1 MVPLKTGRFERIKMK
16 TVEDFYK
23 LRDTEDYFKFFEID
37 FDQALINVKRFH
49 MMKEYG
55 TLIKKGIDSITEE
68 SRLLE
73 FLKFSLLRVYGDYK
87 NGHAPSAADVWNMY
101 ETGKLEGC
109 SSCGTTEG
117 TQTSTGGSCG
127 C

>member
-1 MVPLKTGRFERIKMK
+1 MG
-16 TVEDFYK
+16 TVEEFYK
-23 LRDTEDYFKFFEID
+23 VRDTEDFFNFFGIE
-37 FDQALINVKRFH
+37 FDQKLINVKRFH

-55 TLIKKGIDSITEE
+55 SLIKKGLDSISEE
-68 SRLLE
+68 NKLLE

-87 NGHAPSAADVWNMY
+87 TGHSPSAAEVWNMY

-109 SSCGTTEG
+109 SSCGSSSS
-117 TQTSTGGSCG
+117 STGGSCG

>member
-1 MVPLKTGRFERIKMK
+1 MQ
-16 TVEDFYK
+16 TVNDFYK
-23 LRDTEDYFKFFEID
+23 LRDAEDFFDFFGLD
-37 FDQALINVKRFH
+37 FDQKLINIKRFH
-49 MMKEYG
+49 IMKEYG
-55 TLIKKGIDSITEE
+55 TLIKKGLVSISDENK
-68 SRLLE
+68 LLE

-109 SSCGTTEG
+109 SSCGTETTG
-117 TQTSTGGSCG
+117 TQGGSCG

>member
-1 MVPLKTGRFERIKMK
+1 M
-16 TVEDFYK
+16 TVEEFYK
-23 LRDTEDYFKFFEID
+23 LRDTEDYFKFFGIE
-37 FDQALINVKRFH
+37 FDQSLINVKRFH

-55 TLIKKGIDSITEE
+55 TLIKKGLDSIVEE
-68 SRLLE
+68 NKLLE

-101 ETGKLEGC
+101 ENGKLEGC
-109 SSCGTTEG
+109 SSCGTTAG
-117 TQTSTGGSCG
+117 TPTDSKGGSCG

>member
-1 MVPLKTGRFERIKMK
+1 MK
-16 TVEDFYK
+16 SVNDFYK
-23 LRDTEDYFKFFEID
+23 LTDTEDYFRFFDID

-55 TLIKKGIDSITEE
+55 TLIRKGIGSIAEE
-68 SRLLE
+68 SKLLD
-73 FLKFSLLRVYGDYK
+73 FFKFSLLRVYGDYK

-109 SSCGTTEG
+109 SSCGTATPGMPE
-117 TQTSTGGSCG
+117 SSGGSCG

>member
-1 MVPLKTGRFERIKMK
+1 MA
-16 TVEDFYK
+16 TVEEFYRC
-23 LRDTEDYFKFFEID
+23 RDTEDYFKFFGIE
-37 FDQALINVKRFH
+37 FDQSLINVKRFH

-55 TLIKKGIDSITEE
+55 TLIKNGINNIKEE
-68 SRLLE
+68 NKLLD

-87 NGHAPSAADVWNMY
+87 HGHAPSAADVWNMY

-109 SSCGTTEG
+109 SSCGTTPG
-117 TQTSTGGSCG
+117 MAGSTSTGGSCG

>member
-1 MVPLKTGRFERIKMK
+1 MQ
-16 TVEDFYK
+16 TVNDFYK
-23 LRDTEDYFKFFEID
+23 LRDTEDFFNFFDLE
-37 FDQALINVKRFH
+37 FDQKLINVKRFH

-55 TLIKKGIDSITEE
+55 TLIKKGIDSIADENK
-68 SRLLE
+68 LLE

-87 NGHAPSAADVWNMY
+87 TGHSPSAADVWNMY

-109 SSCGTTEG
+109 SSCGTSETG
-117 TQTSTGGSCG
+117 TTQGGSCG

>member
-1 MVPLKTGRFERIKMK
+1 MK
-16 TVEDFYK
+16 SLDEFYKNCRDAEDF
-23 LRDTEDYFKFFEID
+23 FKFFDIE
-37 FDQALINVKRFH
+37 FDQKLVNVKRFH

-55 TLIKKGIDSITEE
+55 NLIKRGMANIDGEE
-68 SRLLE
+68 KTLD
-73 FLKFSLLRVYGDYK
+73 FLKFSLLRVYGDYV

-109 SSCGTTEG
+109 SSCSPSSSG
-117 TQTSTGGSCG
+117 TGGSCG

>member
-1 MVPLKTGRFERIKMK
+1 MSVNE
-16 TVEDFYK
+16 FYK
-23 LRDTEDYFKFFEID
+23 LTDTEDYFKFFGIE

-55 TLIKKGIDSITEE
+55 TLIKKGLGTITEE
-68 SRLLE
+68 PVLLD

-109 SSCGTTEG
+109 SSCGTTAG
-117 TQTSTGGSCG
+117 TLMDGHKGGSCG

>member
-1 MVPLKTGRFERIKMK
+1 MK
-16 TVEDFYK
+16 TVEEFYK
-23 LRDTEDYFKFFEID
+23 LRDTEDFFKFFDID
-37 FDQALINVKRFH
+37 FDQKLINVKRFH

-55 TLIKKGIDSITEE
+55 TLIKKGLAEIADEDK
-68 SRLLE
+68 LLE

-87 NGHAPSAADVWNMY
+87 TGHSPSAADVWNMY

-109 SSCGTTEG
+109 SSCSPSPAGA
-117 TQTSTGGSCG
+117 STGGSCG

>member
-1 MVPLKTGRFERIKMK
+1 MVKTLK
-16 TVEDFYK
+16 DFYS
-23 LRDTEDYFKFFEID
+23 LRDTEDYFRFFDIK

-55 TLIKKGIDSITEE
+55 TLIKKGLESIKEE
-68 SRLLE
+68 SQLLE

-101 ETGKLEGC
+101 KTGKLDGC
-109 SSCGTTEG
+109 SSCGISTNMTEFNLK
-117 TQTSTGGSCG
+117 GGSCG

>member
-1 MVPLKTGRFERIKMK
+1 MSSI
-16 TVEDFYK
+16 EDFYK
-23 LRDTEDYFKFFEID
+23 LRDTEDFFKFFEID
-37 FDQALINVKRFH
+37 FDQKLINVKRFH

-55 TLIKKGIDSITEE
+55 TLIKKGMGSITEE
-68 SRLLE
+68 NKLLE
-73 FLKFSLLRVYGDYK
+73 FLRFSLLRVYGDYK

-109 SSCGTTEG
+109 SSCSPSPSG
-117 TQTSTGGSCG
+117 QGGSCG

>member
-1 MVPLKTGRFERIKMK
+1 VKSLYKKGFTMK
-16 TVEDFYK
+16 SLDDFYNC
-23 LRDTEDYFKFFEID
+23 RDAEDYFKFFDIE
-37 FDQALINVKRFH
+37 FDQSLVNVKRFH

-55 TLIKKGIDSITEE
+55 NLIKRGMANIEGDDKT
-68 SRLLE
+68 LE
-73 FLKFSLLRVYGDYK
+73 FLKFSLLRVYGDYV

-109 SSCGTTEG
+109 SSCGP
-117 TQTSTGGSCG
+117 STGSSGGSCG

>member
-1 MVPLKTGRFERIKMK
+1 MG
-16 TVEDFYK
+16 TVEEFYK
-23 LRDTEDYFKFFEID
+23 LRDCEDFFNFFDIE
-37 FDQALINVKRFH
+37 FDQKLVNIKRFH

-55 TLIKKGIDSITEE
+55 SLIKKGLDSISEE
-68 SRLLE
+68 NKLLE

-87 NGHAPSAADVWNMY
+87 TGHSPSAAEVWNMY

-109 SSCGTTEG
+109 SSCGSSSS
-117 TQTSTGGSCG
+117 STGGSCG

>member
-1 MVPLKTGRFERIKMK
+1 MG
-16 TVEDFYK
+16 TVEEFYK
-23 LRDTEDYFKFFEID
+23 LRDTEDFFNFFGIE
-37 FDQALINVKRFH
+37 FDQKLINVKRFH

-55 TLIKKGIDSITEE
+55 SLIKKGLDSISEE
-68 SRLLE
+68 NKLLE

-87 NGHAPSAADVWNMY
+87 TGHSPSAAEVWNMY

-109 SSCGTTEG
+109 SSCGSSSS
-117 TQTSTGGSCG
+117 STGGSCG

>member
-1 MVPLKTGRFERIKMK
+1 MQNVN
-16 TVEDFYK
+16 DFYK
-23 LRDTEDYFKFFEID
+23 LRDTEDFFNFFGLE
-37 FDQALINVKRFH
+37 FDQKLINIKRFH

-55 TLIKKGIDSITEE
+55 TLIKKGLESISDENK
-68 SRLLE
+68 LLE

-87 NGHAPSAADVWNMY
+87 TGHSPSAADVWNMY

-109 SSCGTTEG
+109 SSCGTTETG
-117 TQTSTGGSCG
+117 STQGGSCG

>member
-1 MVPLKTGRFERIKMK
+1 MQKVA
-16 TVEDFYK
+16 DFYK
-23 LRDTEDYFKFFEID
+23 LRDTEDFFD
-37 FDQALINVKRFH
+37 FFGIEYDQKLINVKRFH

-55 TLIKKGIDSITEE
+55 TLIKKGMDSIVEE
-68 SRLLE
+68 NKLLE

-87 NGHAPSAADVWNMY
+87 TGHSPSAADVWNMY

-109 SSCGTTEG
+109 SSCSPSPTG
-117 TQTSTGGSCG
+117 QGGSCG